1 MSTDL
6 TDPKHWQGRAAAA
19 RKKSE
24 QMTHA
29 ESKRTMLWVA
39 ASYDKLAERGPR
51 GCSSGWSPRLVEGL
65 IATSPTLPA
74 RR

>member
-6 TDPKHWQGRAAAA
+6 TDPKHWRERAAAA

-24 QMTHA
+24 QMNHA

-39 ASYDKLAERGPR
+39 ASYDKLVARGPR
-51 GCSSGWSPRLVEGL
+51 GCSGGWSPRLVEGL
-65 IATSPTLPA
+65 VMTPITLPA